1 MQVRYGLLTC
11 FCIAASDFRF
21 PCAILSVA
29 LIFEAVLYIPNV
41 WARTPEEKKGDE
53 ERWRWAVFLTESKA
67 SKGTAGNDSRQWPVL
82 GLCWFMFV
90 PVCLFVCVRVPSA
103 CSCLCA
109 RVCCFCLCAPSVCM
123 CVCVCVSVCV
133 CVCVSAYT

>member
-41 WARTPEEKKGDE
+41 WARTPEGKKGDE

-67 SKGTAGNDSRQWPVL
+67 SKGTAGNDSRQRPVL
-82 GLCWFMFV
+82 GVCWFMFV
-90 PVCLFVCVRVPSA
+90 PVFLFSCCRVP
-103 CSCLCA
+103 LC
-109 RVCCFCLCAPSVCM
+109 VFVF
-123 CVCVCVSVCV
+123 VCVCVFGLEWSSDGCWLCVCV
-133 CVCVSAYT
+133 CVCVVFSFVST